1 VPENRDE
8 DGRLINENV
17 AVLGCENYELFA
29 VGERSL
35 TSLHPVTSICFYIYI
50 LIKIRQPST
59 QISCA
64 LTALLPP
71 SKNSRSK
78 RA

>member
-17 AVLGCENYELFA
+17 AVLACENYELFA

-50 LIKIRQPST
+50 LIKIRQPPHT
-59 QISCA
+59 NF
-64 LTALLPP
+64 L
-71 SKNSRSK
+71 
-78 RA
+78 RAYCSFTPIEEFKE

>member
-1 VPENRDE
+1 MPENRDE

-17 AVLGCENYELFA
+17 AVLACENYELFA

-50 LIKIRQPST
+50 LKKKRQPPHT
-59 QISCA
+59 NF
-64 LTALLPP
+64 L
-71 SKNSRSK
+71 
-78 RA
+78 RAYCSFTPIEEFKE